1 MNFNQY
7 LSEIIAF
14 NSDKRVVAL
23 REKFNKASFFEIISK
38 ERSETTYSAFLRWLF
53 SDNGSDDGTCS
64 PLAFLLDILV
74 RRSEEQ
80 QPVADTILKNFDI
93 KKSIVTRQLSLD
105 SVKVDTEVPVSVL
118 AQAIVDEK
126 VRVEGALPVDQLK
139 KVAAKSQDRIDLFIE
154 CSIKA
159 AELKAQKLQIII
171 ENKIDSSEGGKKVN
185 KITGVP
191 AYDDASQ
198 TARYYL
204 GSKFSSVEFGAGTKE
219 VIDGKE
225 TIQLYVYL
233 TPDIPNANAGIDKH
247 FIQINYQDLVDGII
261 MPMLASSNLS
271 SRRRFFLEEFLNQL
285 VYPSLNGKVMR
296 PSIAIGKEHS
306 EELSNVWK
314 KYQPLLTDAAIAA
327 AESNLWKLG
336 DTYFDHQPR
345 AEVLAQL
352 LAKGVHDPDI
362 IDGQWKQKI
371 RYTKIQEIAKR
382 NNIETDA
389 VSLNVSDDCKDL
401 LSSFWDKNRRLL
413 TAAINGMK
421 PEDRQKVE
429 ALLQEVAKRDTT
441 KYNVYYQ
448 DTLLNSRPLGK
459 GETALIIV
467 KKWAQLQGKVT
478 LEGLR
483 KAFPLSFN
491 PYYAAGQWY
500 KHLFYID
507 GNCTYDGI
515 KGDGSV
521 PTSKWDIDASK
532 YKIEHTQDGT
542 VIFLKMWRKD
552 GLEHFIEEIQKA
564 NLFPADALNIVPVNE

>member
-1 MNFNQY
+1 MNYNQY
-7 LSEIIAF
+7 LSEIITF

-53 SDNGSDDGTCS
+53 SDNGSDDESCS

-80 QPVADTILKNFDI
+80 QPGVDTILKNLDV

-105 SVKVDTEVPVSVL
+105 AIKVDTEVPVSVL

-159 AELKAQKLQIII
+159 EELKAQKLQIII

-191 AYDDASQ
+191 EYDDASQ

-204 GSKFSSVEFGAGTKE
+204 GSKFSSVEFGAGTKD
-219 VIDGKE
+219 VIDGKK

-233 TPDIPNANAGIDKH
+233 TPDIPHANAGIDKH

-285 VYPSLNGKVMR
+285 VYPSLNGKEMR

-413 TAAINGMK
+413 TAVINGMK

-459 GETALIIV
+459 AETALCIV
-467 KKWAQLQGKVT
+467 KKWTLLQGKVT
-478 LEGLR
+478 LQGLR
-483 KAFPLSFN
+483 NTFPLSFN
-491 PYYAAGQWY
+491 PYYANGQWY
-500 KHLFYID
+500 EYLFYPK
-507 GNCTYDGI
+507 GNCTYDGP

-532 YKIEHTQDGT
+532 YYIDTVDGP

-552 GLEHFIEEIQKA
+552 GLEHFIEEVQKA
-564 NLFPADALNIVPVNE
+564 GLFPNGSLNIVPVNE

>member
-1 MNFNQY
+1 MDYNQY
-7 LSEIIAF
+7 LSEIITF

-38 ERSETTYSAFLRWLF
+38 ERSETIYSAFLRWLF
-53 SDNGSDDGTCS
+53 SDNGSDDGSCS

-80 QPVADTILKNFDI
+80 QSVVDTILKDFDV

-105 SVKVDTEVPVSVL
+105 AIKVDTEVPVSIL
-118 AQAIVDEK
+118 AQAIVNEK
-126 VRVEGALPVDQLK
+126 SRVEGALPVDQLK
-139 KVAAKSQDRIDLFIE
+139 KIAAQSQDRIDLLIE

-159 AELKAQKLQIII
+159 EELKAKKLQIII

-185 KITGVP
+185 KKTGIP

-204 GSKFSSVEFGAGTKE
+204 GSKFSSVVFGAGTKD
-219 VIDGKE
+219 VIDGLE

-233 TPDIPNANAGIDKH
+233 TPDIPHADAGIDKH

-306 EELSNVWK
+306 EELSKVWK

-352 LAKGVHDPDI
+352 LDKGVHDPDI

-382 NNIETDA
+382 NGIETDA

-401 LSSFWDKNRRLL
+401 LASFWDKNRRLL
-413 TAAINGMK
+413 TAVINGMK

-448 DTLLNSRPLGK
+448 DTLLNSKPLGK
-459 GETALIIV
+459 GETALCIV

-483 KAFPLSFN
+483 NAFPLSFN
-491 PYYAAGQWY
+491 PYYANGQWY
-500 KHLFYID
+500 NHLFYKKDSCKCD
-507 GNCTYDGI
+507 GP
-515 KGDGSV
+515 KGDNGAPS
-521 PTSKWDIDASK
+521 SKWDIDEKK
-532 YKIEHTQDGT
+532 YFIATEDGP
-542 VIFLKMWRKD
+542 VLFLKMWRKD

-564 NLFPADALNIVPVNE
+564 KLFPADALNIVPVND

>member
-1 MNFNQY
+1 MNYEQY
-7 LSEIIAF
+7 LAEIISF

-53 SDNGSDDGTCS
+53 SDIGSDDGTCS

-74 RRSEEQ
+74 RRSEEKP
-80 QPVADTILKNFDI
+80 PVVDTILKDMDI

-105 SVKVDTEVPVSVL
+105 TVKVDTEVPVSVL
-118 AQAIVDEK
+118 AQAIINEGI
-126 VRVEGALPVDQLK
+126 RVEGALPVDQLK

-154 CSIKA
+154 CDIRAS
-159 AELKAQKLQIII
+159 ELKAKKLQIII

-198 TARYYL
+198 TTRYYL
-204 GSKFSSVEFGAGTKE
+204 GSKFSSVVFGAGTKD
-219 VIDGKE
+219 VIDGLE

-233 TPDIPNANAGIDKH
+233 TPDLPHDNAGIDNH

-285 VYPSLNGKVMR
+285 VYPSLNGKIMR

-306 EELSNVWK
+306 EELSNVWNK
-314 KYQPLLTDAAIAA
+314 HQPLLTDAAIAA
-327 AESNLWKLG
+327 AESNLWKVG
-336 DTYFDHQPR
+336 DTYYDHQPR
-345 AEVLAQL
+345 TEVLSQL
-352 LAKGVHDPDI
+352 LEKGVQDPDI
-362 IDGQWKQKI
+362 VDGQWKQGIWYK
-371 RYTKIQEIAKR
+371 KIQQIAKR
-382 NNIETDA
+382 NGIETDS
-389 VSLNVSDDCKDL
+389 VSLNVNDDCKNL
-401 LSSFWDKNRRLL
+401 LVSFWDTNRRLL
-413 TAAINGMK
+413 TAVINGMK

-429 ALLQEVAKRDTT
+429 ALLQEVSKRDTT

-448 DTLLNSRPLGK
+448 DKRLNRVALGK
-459 GETALIIV
+459 AGTVLCIIKQWAL
-467 KKWAQLQGKVT
+467 LQSKVT
-478 LEGLR
+478 LQTLR
-483 KAFPLSFN
+483 ATFPLSYN

-500 KHLFYID
+500 EHLFYAK
-507 GNCTYDGI
+507 GNCTYDGP

-532 YKIEHTQDGT
+532 YSIDTDDGP

-552 GLEHFIEEIQKA
+552 GLEHFIEEVQKA
-564 NLFPADALNIVPVNE
+564 GLFPEGSLNVVPVNE

>member
-7 LSEIIAF
+7 LSEIITF

-38 ERSETTYSAFLRWLF
+38 ERSETIYSAFLRWLF

-80 QPVADTILKNFDI
+80 QTRVDTILKNFDV

-105 SVKVDTEVPVSVL
+105 AVRVDTEVPVSVL
-118 AQAIVDEK
+118 SQAIVDK
-126 VRVEGALPVDQLK
+126 KAHVEGALPVDQLK

-159 AELKAQKLQIII
+159 AALKAQKLQIII

-191 AYDDASQ
+191 EYDDSSQ

-204 GSKFSSVEFGAGTKE
+204 GSKFSSVVYGAGSKE
-219 VIDGKE
+219 VFDGQE
-225 TIQLYVYL
+225 AIQLYVYL
-233 TPDIPNANAGIDKH
+233 SPDIPHANAGIDKH

-261 MPMLASSNLS
+261 MPMLASSSLS

-306 EELSNVWK
+306 EELSSVWK

-336 DTYFDHQPR
+336 DTYFNHQPR

-352 LAKGVHDPDI
+352 LDKGVQDPDI
-362 IDGQWKQKI
+362 IGGEWKQNI
-371 RYTKIQEIAKR
+371 RFTKIQEIAKR
-382 NNIETDA
+382 NGIETDS
-389 VSLNVSDDCKDL
+389 VSLDVNDDCKDL
-401 LSSFWDKNRRLL
+401 LASFWDKNRRLL
-413 TAAINGMK
+413 TAVINGMK

-429 ALLQEVAKRDTT
+429 VLLQEVSKRDTT

-448 DTLLNSRPLGK
+448 NECLNRRPLGK
-459 GETALIIV
+459 GETALCIV
-467 KKWAQLQGKVT
+467 QKWAKLQGKVT

-483 KAFPLSFN
+483 NAFPLSFN
-491 PYYAAGQWY
+491 PYYANGQWY
-500 KHLFYID
+500 ENLFYAMDNCICD
-507 GNCTYDGI
+507 GP
-515 KGDGSV
+515 KGDNGAPS
-521 PTSKWDIDASK
+521 SKWDIDKKK
-532 YKIEHTQDGT
+532 YVISTEDGP
-542 VIFLKMWRKD
+542 VLFLKMWRKD

-564 NLFPADALNIVPVNE
+564 GLFPAGALNIVPVDE